1 MSITAE
7 GDAVT
12 PIRTGAEW
20 GLPPVIECPPWWA
33 WTVVGVLTAALV
45 LSLIYVVW
53 LTVRRD
59 EDAPMYWLIML
70 GGVTVLPYFVEPW
83 LDVIGATT
91 YMTNALPYVTIADRP
106 LPIFVPL
113 VWVGT
118 APTAVI
124 VYQMIKRGLPAWT
137 LISFTVSFSIF
148 ECIGE
153 MVNSRFGLMKY
164 YSNNALVFGVPLPS
178 LVQNG
183 CFLVIVGWALVLVRP
198 QMRGWR
204 WAAMPFVAPAAYL
217 AYTIVCTL
225 PNYFAIHMGLSPLPS
240 WILATLSTVLNLLAV
255 VLVAY
260 APSVQRYRD
269 IANARV
275 IGKSSPAT
283 EVVPE
288 AALA

>member
-1 MSITAE
+1 MTPLIE
-7 GDAVT
+7 GAQW
-12 PIRTGAEW
+12 A
-20 GLPPVIECPPWWA
+20 LPPVIECPAWWA
-33 WTVVGVLTAALV
+33 WTVVGVLTAMLV
-45 LSLIYVVW
+45 VSVLYVGW
-53 LTVRRD
+53 LTARRD
-59 EDAPMYWLIML
+59 EDAIMYWLIML

-106 LPIFVPL
+106 LPLFVPL

-137 LISFTVSFSIF
+137 LISFAVVFGVA

-153 MVNSRFGLMKY
+153 MTNCHFGLMQY

-178 LVQNG
+178 LIQNG
-183 CFLVIVGWALVLVRP
+183 GFLVIIAWVLVLIRP

-204 WAAMPFVAPAAYL
+204 WAVVPFVAPAAYL

-225 PNYFAIHMGLSPLPS
+225 PNYFAIHLGLSPLPS
-240 WILATLSTVLNLLAV
+240 WLLASLSAGLNLLAV

-260 APSVQRYRD
+260 APSVQTYRD
-269 IANARV
+269 VANARV
-275 IGKSSPAT
+275 IGKPAPG
-283 EVVPE
+283 PE
-288 AALA
+288 AVLA

>member
-1 MSITAE
+1 MS
-7 GDAVT
+7 
-12 PIRTGAEW
+12 PLHTGAEW
-20 GLPPVIECPPWWA
+20 GPPPVTECVPWWG
-33 WTVVGVLTAALV
+33 WTVVGLLSAALV
-45 LSLIYVVW
+45 VSLVYVVW

-59 EDAPMYWLIML
+59 EDAPLYWLIMV

-137 LISFTVSFSIF
+137 LISFAVVFGVF

-153 MVNSRFGLMKY
+153 MVNSQFGLMKY

-178 LVQNG
+178 LIQNG
-183 CFLVIVGWALVLVRP
+183 GFLVIIGWALMLIRP
-198 QMRGWR
+198 HLRGWR
-204 WAAMPFVAPAAYL
+204 WATVPFVAPAAYL

-240 WILATLSTVLNLLAV
+240 WILAVLSTALNLLAV

-269 IANARV
+269 VANARV
-275 IGKSSPAT
+275 IGKPTSVADP
-283 EVVPE
+283 VVE
-288 AALA
+288 AALT

>member
-1 MSITAE
+1 
-7 GDAVT
+7 
-12 PIRTGAEW
+12 
-20 GLPPVIECPPWWA
+20 
-33 WTVVGVLTAALV
+33 VVGLLSAALV
-45 LSLIYVVW
+45 VSLVYVVW

-59 EDAPMYWLIML
+59 EDAPLYWLIMV

-137 LISFTVSFSIF
+137 LISFAVVFGVF

-153 MVNSRFGLMKY
+153 MVNSQFGLMKY

-178 LVQNG
+178 LIQNG
-183 CFLVIVGWALVLVRP
+183 GFLVIIGWALMLIRP
-198 QMRGWR
+198 HLRGWR
-204 WAAMPFVAPAAYL
+204 WATVPFVAPAAYL

-225 PNYFAIHMGLSPLPS
+225 PNYFAIHMRLSPLPS
-240 WILATLSTVLNLLAV
+240 WILAVLSTALNLLAV

-269 IANARV
+269 VANARV
-275 IGKSSPAT
+275 IGKPTPVADP
-283 EVVPE
+283 VVE
-288 AALA
+288 AALT